1 MTGLI
6 SFGFTNSVFV
16 EASDRRITKMY
27 SYAKERELDMHSRR
41 IFLIAAA
48 IFVAL
53 CCTQQS
59 YVQAGTKLQRLFY
72 YNDTESAFRD
82 LRQHIDQITILAP
95 TAFNVDAEGV
105 VWGAIDPRAIDLA
118 EKHKVEV
125 MPLIHNAKFNQA
137 LLHKLMTNPASI
149 KRMLS
154 TLVDVCK
161 LNNFV
166 GIQFDFEDLNVAD
179 KDLYTNM
186 CREASQ
192 ALHAHGLEFSVA
204 IVGRASDFAGPT
216 EASAHGFEN
225 WSGGYDLGELAKV
238 TDFVTVMAYG
248 KHGKGII
255 DVIKYAL
262 KSIPPNKLSVGIPL
276 FSKYWSDGGKR
287 TSLNYES
294 AMGLVD
300 RYKTEVRWD
309 STDGVDYAVFHTN
322 GSFQYMYVEDARGF
336 AYKRDLYKRYN
347 LLGFSA
353 FTLGL
358 EDPKIWQILK

>member
-1 MTGLI
+1 M
-6 SFGFTNSVFV
+6 
-16 EASDRRITKMY
+16 R
-27 SYAKERELDMHSRR
+27 SRR
-41 IFLIAAA
+41 IYLVGAA
-48 IFVAL
+48 IFAAL
-53 CCTQQS
+53 CCARPGF
-59 YVQAGTKLQRLFY
+59 VQAGTKLQRLFY
-72 YNDTESAFRD
+72 YNDTESAYRD
-82 LRQHIDQITILAP
+82 LKQHIDQIDILAP
-95 TAFNVDAEGV
+95 TAFNVDEEGV
-105 VWGAIDPRAIDLA
+105 VWGEVDPRAIDLA

-125 MPLIHNAKFNQA
+125 MPLIHNAKFNQV
-137 LLHKLMTNPASI
+137 LLHKLMTNPAAI

-154 TLVDVCK
+154 TLVDLCK
-161 LNNFV
+161 MKDFV

-186 CREASQ
+186 CREASE

-262 KSIPPNKLSVGIPL
+262 KSVPPNKLSVGIPL
-276 FSKYWSDGGKR
+276 FSRYWSDGGKR

-300 RYKTEVRWD
+300 RHNAEVKWD

-336 AYKRDLYKRYN
+336 AYKKDLYKRYN

-358 EDPKIWQILK
+358 EDPRIWQILK